1 VALPSDDGP
10 PVAVDS
16 RAQVEQV
23 DGIADREVARLP
35 PRVADALVVGA
46 EEEVEARAAERP
58 AILEPRVDR
67 VLRHE
72 RRLVPDVG
80 RLGRRLDLAV
90 GRAVAEEELEMI
102 RDAAGDVELEAAV
115 IDLVEAAQ
123 VLRRA
128 VGQEDEE
135 IAALGVGIEHA
146 EVQAHAAVG
155 ELALQA
161 ELERLGNLRVEQV
174 ADARDARRADS
185 GLIEAA
191 APEALAVAAEEGEVL
206 GRRIAQ
212 GHARLKLV
220 P

>member
-1 VALPSDDGP
+1 
-10 PVAVDS
+10 
-16 RAQVEQV
+16 
-23 DGIADREVARLP
+23 
-35 PRVADALVVGA
+35 
-46 EEEVEARAAERP
+46 
-58 AILEPRVDR
+58 
-67 VLRHE
+67 
-72 RRLVPDVG
+72 
-80 RLGRRLDLAV
+80 
-90 GRAVAEEELEMI
+90 
-102 RDAAGDVELEAAV
+102 
-115 IDLVEAAQ
+115 
-123 VLRRA
+123 
-128 VGQEDEE
+128 GQEDEE

-220 P
+220 PRLFAHVSGLAAQSGAFEERLRRQIGRAACRGRAYSTGVAGHAA